1 MNNEIIAIAKR
12 RDDNNGITRLSTGYY
27 ARIVSVSASL
37 IEESQASVSYPE
49 VPTWYNEQADREEEN
64 PNHPDYLKA
73 LEEVER
79 RKTMMAIDAM
89 ILFGVD
95 IVDEDGNDYEISTNE
110 KWFKR
115 IKLMDKRGYINLD
128 EFDLNDPLDIEWL
141 FKKYVAIGAPDLE
154 KIARASNLS
163 EADVQEASATFQNST
178 KR

>member
-1 MNNEIIAIAKR
+1 MNNDIIAIAKNR
-12 RDDNNGITRLSTGYY
+12 ANDKGITQLSTGYY

-37 IEESQASVSYPE
+37 IEESQASVPYPE
-49 VPTWYNEQADREEEN
+49 VPTWYNEDAQREEEN

-73 LEEVER
+73 IEEVER

-95 IVDEDGNDYEISTNE
+95 IVDEDGNDYEISTDA

-115 IKLMDKRGYINLD
+115 ILLMDRRGYINLD
-128 EFDLNDPLDIEWL
+128 EFDLEDPLDIEWL

-163 EADVQEASATFQNST
+163 EADVQEASATFQNNSQ
-178 KR
+178 R